1 MDGILPAAG
10 QSSRMRGLPK
20 FLLPCDD
27 NYVTLLEYH
36 IGMMYESCDVIWIP
50 TRSEFVQ
57 LIESL
62 NFPRDK
68 VVILPLTTRSMTETV
83 MNVLKISGS
92 MSFLL
97 EMPDTFYKGVKPVE
111 ILNHSPVI
119 ADLGLFPIRDE
130 QRGKLGQCQIDE
142 NQRVVKIIDK
152 DSNCD
157 LPLAWGALTFA
168 RELISFMDIKQPHI
182 GYSVAEAI
190 RSGQIVTSTLCNSL
204 YFDCG
209 TPSEYLAMLR
219 EVF

>member
-83 MNVLKISGS
+83 MNVLNISGS

-97 EMPDTFYKGVKPVE
+97 EMPDTFYQGVKPVD

-119 ADLGLFPIRDE
+119 ADL
-130 QRGKLGQCQIDE
+130 
-142 NQRVVKIIDK
+142 
-152 DSNCD
+152 
-157 LPLAWGALTFA
+157 
-168 RELISFMDIKQPHI
+168 
-182 GYSVAEAI
+182 
-190 RSGQIVTSTLCNSL
+190 
-204 YFDCG
+204 
-209 TPSEYLAMLR
+209 
-219 EVF
+219 